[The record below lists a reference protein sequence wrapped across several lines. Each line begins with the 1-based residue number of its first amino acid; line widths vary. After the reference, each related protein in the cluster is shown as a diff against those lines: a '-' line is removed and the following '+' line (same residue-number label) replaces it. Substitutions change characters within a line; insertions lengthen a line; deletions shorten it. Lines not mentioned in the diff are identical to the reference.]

1 MNHNTTLIMNPNIL
15 VAIITGLFGIISGA
29 FLAYLSAILKFRK
42 DLEAEYDKDLR
53 THRLKVYEQ
62 LWNHLQF
69 VARYD
74 RPKPLNASTLEELTT
89 SMRQWYF
96 EVGGLYLSEGSRSSY
111 FQLKSAIWELL
122 NTPKYEAG
130 EELDEEDRKRLL
142 DQASLLRAR
151 LTKDVGTR
159 KSSPIADS

>member
-1 MNHNTTLIMNPNIL
+1 MDKNII
-15 VAIITGLFGIISGA
+15 VVIITGLFGIISGA
-29 FLAYLSAILKFRK
+29 LVAYLSAVLKFRK

-53 THRLKVYEQ
+53 NQRLKVYEQ
-62 LWNHLQF
+62 LWKCLQL

-74 RPKPLNASTLEELTT
+74 RPKPLNASTLQELTV

-96 EVGGLYLSEGSRSSY
+96 EIGGLYLSEESRKTY
-111 FQLKSAIWELL
+111 FNLKDTIQEILQSTKYQAGELL
-122 NTPKYEAG
+122 DA
-130 EELDEEDRKRLL
+130 EDSKKLIK
-142 DQASLLRAR
+142 QASLLRAS